1 MNLTTVRATAS
12 TILLLLLSVT
22 TTSADP
28 DPGEGYWTVEQAN
41 AILDKTLRVHL
52 APDLGYLTSGEREA
66 VEYLLEVGS
75 ILHRLYLESRHV
87 EALVARDRLRRLTG
101 DGIERERAHLL
112 EELFWLNKGPIATTL
127 ANERIPFLPV
137 ADEQP
142 GKNVY
147 PQGISRQEVDSVLTA
162 YPSSAKSLLHLR
174 HIVRR
179 STREN
184 FRRDLDVLEEFPVL
198 DELHP
203 GLKADLLNLSRN
215 NSGPSLYALPYSVAY
230 AKDMIRA
237 HRLLHRA
244 ADAVSPD
251 DPAFARFLRNR
262 ARDLLTDDY
271 ESGDAAWVT
280 GDLVGNLNAQ
290 IGSYETYD
298 DALYGLKSF
307 FSLCIF
313 ARDKERSDELAAAL
327 GNIQDLED
335 SLPYASKRK
344 IPDRIPVGVYN
355 VVADF
360 GQSRGANTATILPNE
375 SYLTTQYGRTILVR
389 GNIISN
395 DRIFSLA
402 KNAFEAATSETHHGD
417 LTQEGNLYRTFWHE
431 VGHYLGPATT
441 ADGREIALALG
452 RTSNVL
458 DEMKSDLISLYSVEY
473 LRARGF
479 YDERQAHSVY
489 ASGIRRVLLKNRPRR
504 DQDYRTMQLIQF
516 NWFLDHG
523 LLGFDSER
531 QELRIDY
538 SKYRTAVEGLL
549 AKTLQLQ
556 LAGDEAAAEAFIESR
571 THWDESVNGV
581 IAAKLRAAEES
592 RFVLVT
598 YDAIDGPGP

>member
-1 MNLTTVRATAS
+1 MNLTIVRAPAS

-22 TTSADP
+22 TTGADP
-28 DPGEGYWTVEQAN
+28 DPAEGYWAVEQAN

-66 VEYLLEVGS
+66 IEHLLEVGS
-75 ILHRLYLESRHV
+75 IMHRLYLESRHV
-87 EALVARDRLRRLTG
+87 EALAAREKLRQLTG
-101 DGIERERAHLL
+101 DGIERERARLL
-112 EELFWLNKGPIATTL
+112 DELYWLNKGPIATTL
-127 ANERIPFLPV
+127 SNERVPFLPV
-137 ADEQP
+137 AEEQP

-147 PQGISRQEVDSVLTA
+147 PWGISREEVDSVLAA
-162 YPSSAKSLLHLR
+162 YPGSASSLMHLR
-174 HIVRR
+174 HVIRR
-179 STREN
+179 STQDNLRH
-184 FRRDLDVLEEFPVL
+184 DVDVLQKYPVL

-203 GLKADLLNLSRN
+203 GLKEELLNLSQN
-215 NSGPSLYALPYSVAY
+215 NPGPPLYALPYSVAY
-230 AKDMIRA
+230 SKEMIRA

-244 ADAVSPD
+244 AVAVSPD

-280 GDLVGNLNAQ
+280 GDFVGNLNAQ

-298 DALYGLKSF
+298 DALYSIKSF

-313 ARDKERSDELAAAL
+313 ARDKARSDELATAL
-327 GNIQDLED
+327 GNIQDLEN

-375 SYLTTQYGRTILVR
+375 GYLTTQYGRTILVR

-395 DRIFSLA
+395 DQVFFIA
-402 KNAFEAATSETHHGD
+402 KNAFDAATNETHHGD

-441 ADGREIALALG
+441 EDGLEIDLALG

-458 DEMKSDLISLYSVEY
+458 DEMKSDLISLYAVEY
-473 LRARGF
+473 LRERGF
-479 YDERQAHSVY
+479 YDERQARSVY
-489 ASGIRRVLLKNRPRR
+489 ASGIRRVLLKNQPRR
-504 DQDYRTMQLIQF
+504 DQDYGTMQLLQF
-516 NWFLDHG
+516 NWFLEYG
-523 LLGFDSER
+523 LLSFDGEH
-531 QELRIDY
+531 QELLIDY
-538 SKYRTAVEGLL
+538 SKYRTTVKSLL
-549 AKTLQLQ
+549 AKVLQLQ
-556 LAGDEAAAEAFIESR
+556 VAGDEATAEAFIESS
-571 THWDESVNGV
+571 TQWDESVNGV

-592 RFVLVT
+592 RFILVT

>member
-1 MNLTTVRATAS
+1 MNLTAVRATTS
-12 TILLLLLSVT
+12 TILLLLLPIMT
-22 TTSADP
+22 TGADP
-28 DPGEGYWTVEQAN
+28 DPAEGYWTVEQAN
-41 AILDKTLRVHL
+41 ENLDKTLRVHL
-52 APDLGYLTSGEREA
+52 APDLGYLTGGEREA
-66 VEYLLEVGS
+66 VELLLEVGS
-75 ILHRLYLESRHV
+75 IMHRLYLESRHA
-87 EALVARDRLRRLTG
+87 EALAAREKLRRLAG
-101 DGIERERAHLL
+101 DGIERERARLL
-112 EELFWLNKGPIATTL
+112 EELFWLSKGPITTTL
-127 ANERIPFLPV
+127 ANERVPFLPV

-147 PQGISRQEVDSVLTA
+147 PWGISREEVDTVLKA
-162 YPSSAKSLLHLR
+162 YPDSANSLMHLR

-179 STREN
+179 STHDNLRH
-184 FRRDLDVLEEFPVL
+184 DLGVLKKYPVL

-203 GLKADLLNLSRN
+203 GLKEDLVNLSQN
-215 NSGPSLYALPYSVAY
+215 NPGPSLYALPYSVAY
-230 AKDMIRA
+230 PAEMIRA

-280 GDLVGNLNAQ
+280 GDFVGNLNAQ

-298 DALYGLKSF
+298 DALYGIKSF

-313 ARDKERSDELAAAL
+313 VRDKARSDQLAAAL
-327 GNIQDLED
+327 GDIQDLED

-344 IPDRIPVGVYN
+344 IPERIPVGVYN

-395 DRIFSLA
+395 DQVFSIA
-402 KNAFEAATSETHHGD
+402 RNAFDAATNETHRGD
-417 LTQEGNLYRTFWHE
+417 LSQEGNLYRTFWHE

-441 ADGREIALALG
+441 EDGRDIALALG

-458 DEMKSDLISLYSVEY
+458 DEMKSDLIALYAVEY
-473 LRARGF
+473 LRERGF
-479 YDERQAHSVY
+479 YDERQARSVY
-489 ASGIRRVLLKNRPRR
+489 ASGIRRVLLKNKPRR
-504 DQDYRTMQLIQF
+504 DQDYGTMQLIQF
-516 NWFLDHG
+516 NWFLERG
-523 LLGFDSER
+523 LIRFDSDR
-531 QELRIDY
+531 QEVRIDY
-538 SKYRTAVEGLL
+538 SKYPTAVESLL
-549 AKTLQLQ
+549 AKVLQLQ
-556 LAGDEAAAEAFIESR
+556 VAGDEAKAETFIESS
-571 THWDESVNGV
+571 TQWNESVNGV
-581 IAAKLRAAEES
+581 IAAKLRATEES